1 MYLSLLTK
9 MARGRDFVVLGYD
22 RFTLHYKPAS
32 LVAYTLEGTLI
43 DTRSGAD
50 IVHLDTGY

>member
-1 MYLSLLTK
+1 MYPSLLTK